1 MPYSH
6 PLCEVLPL
14 PEHQAAF
21 LIAGQERVRWHFGA
35 SYPRP
40 FFYPFV
46 GPSGRSLTRMGHP
59 GAANHD
65 HHRSIWFAH
74 EKVQGDN
81 FWSDQ
86 TETRI
91 RQKQWLAYQDGKDE
105 ALMAVLLGW
114 YGSDSA
120 ELLQQEL
127 IACVR
132 PEENGET
139 LLELQSTFRPT
150 AETLDFGKSN
160 FGFLAVRVAKHLSA
174 YFGGG
179 RLTNSEG
186 LITEEVVFGKRARWM
201 DYSGPVPS
209 FGSGGLLSTDEGIT
223 YFDHPGNP
231 GYPTGW
237 HVRSDGWMALR
248 LAWKSRCPPRGTNPS
263 CCATCCMLIA
273 GLSMPTVPKSLPPA
287 LRAVAHTKW
296 PKPKCPT
303 WSTSSD
309 AYRPD
314 VLLTHVVGP
323 ASRAGP
329 GSANPPDNRFAPRS
343 GGRDAGCPPVPLGSR
358 DLLPARTRVLIQV
371 RRESCGVR

>member
-14 PEHQAAF
+14 PDQQAAF
-21 LIAGQERVRWHFGA
+21 LVSGNERVRWHFGA
-35 SYPRP
+35 AYPRP

-132 PEENGET
+132 PEEN
-139 LLELQSTFRPT
+139 
-150 AETLDFGKSN
+150 
-160 FGFLAVRVAKHLSA
+160 
-174 YFGGG
+174 
-179 RLTNSEG
+179 
-186 LITEEVVFGKRARWM
+186 W
-201 DYSGPVPS
+201 
-209 FGSGGLLSTDEGIT
+209 
-223 YFDHPGNP
+223 
-231 GYPTGW
+231 
-237 HVRSDGWMALR
+237 
-248 LAWKSRCPPRGTNPS
+248 
-263 CCATCCMLIA
+263 
-273 GLSMPTVPKSLPPA
+273 
-287 LRAVAHTKW
+287 
-296 PKPKCPT
+296 
-303 WSTSSD
+303 
-309 AYRPD
+309 
-314 VLLTHVVGP
+314 
-323 ASRAGP
+323 
-329 GSANPPDNRFAPRS
+329 
-343 GGRDAGCPPVPLGSR
+343 
-358 DLLPARTRVLIQV
+358 
-371 RRESCGVR
+371 